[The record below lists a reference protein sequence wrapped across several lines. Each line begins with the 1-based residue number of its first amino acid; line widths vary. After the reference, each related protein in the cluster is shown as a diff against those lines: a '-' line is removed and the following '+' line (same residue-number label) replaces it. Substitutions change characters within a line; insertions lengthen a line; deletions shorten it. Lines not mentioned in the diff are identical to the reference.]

1 MLPNLRPMK
10 ACCRADQTKL
20 VCFNC
25 FDMIYIYMYTIIYIQ
40 VSDSHSFALA
50 AQPRFGQVRVSFL
63 QTLHTSS

>member
-25 FDMIYIYMYTIIYIQ
+25 FDMIYIYVYNYI
-40 VSDSHSFALA
+40 
-50 AQPRFGQVRVSFL
+50 
-63 QTLHTSS
+63 HTSIRFA